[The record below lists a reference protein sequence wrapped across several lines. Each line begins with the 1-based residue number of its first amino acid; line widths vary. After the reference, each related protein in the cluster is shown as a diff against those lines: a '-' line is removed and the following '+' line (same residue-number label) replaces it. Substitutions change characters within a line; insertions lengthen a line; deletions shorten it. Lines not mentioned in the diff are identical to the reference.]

1 MNNLSPDMAIHLG
14 CEANNFRRIIL
25 KGYRHR
31 ELYASH
37 VSSTKDI
44 QQGTI
49 GKKNNQRD
57 KPTSSKPKQ
66 IQAMETTVIAQK
78 SQTGGTIIRLPNKGV
93 HQLLG
98 GQLSVSVKIR
108 STPSSS
114 KKWRISSWAMGVK
127 TH

>member
-1 MNNLSPDMAIHLG
+1 VRPITFEELSSKA
-14 CEANNFRRIIL
+14 
-25 KGYRHR
+25 
-31 ELYASH
+31 
-37 VSSTKDI
+37 TDI
-44 QQGTI
+44 ENYMHHMSRPPRTFNKAPLE
-49 GKKNNQRD
+49 KKNNQRD